1 MDKLQQ
7 LSAPIGRLLLSMIF
21 IFSGVSKITGY
32 VATQG
37 YMEAMGVPSMLLPLV
52 IAVELCGGIAILLGF
67 QARLVTIV
75 MAGFS
80 VISALLFHQFW
91 IDEAQMNSFMK
102 NIAIAGGFLMIFAH
116 GAGAYSLDNQRL
128 QR

>member
-1 MDKLQQ
+1 
-7 LSAPIGRLLLSMIF
+7 
-21 IFSGVSKITGY
+21 
-32 VATQG
+32 
-37 YMEAMGVPSMLLPLV
+37 MLLPLV

-67 QARLVTIV
+67 RARLVAIV

-91 IDEAQMNSFMK
+91 INDVQMNSFMK
-102 NIAIAGGFLMIFAH
+102 NIAIAGGFFMIFSY